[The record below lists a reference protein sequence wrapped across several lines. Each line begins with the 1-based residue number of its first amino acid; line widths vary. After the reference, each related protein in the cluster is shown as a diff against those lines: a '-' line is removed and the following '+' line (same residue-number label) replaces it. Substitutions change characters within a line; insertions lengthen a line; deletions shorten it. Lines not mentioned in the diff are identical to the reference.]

1 MAETGFDIYGKFYPM
16 VEAFAL
22 GDPVLIRELTGL
34 DFPAFAEAYDELAD
48 TVGDSDGEVSID
60 PVVLVG
66 LVGVSVWHANPTWR
80 RDKVVRFVQHLS
92 MDAIQFVGDELEA
105 DDAGPPAVTGED
117 RASGGTPADSPSS
130 EAESVSP
137 NGSGAQTS
145 PTGAVSA

>member
-34 DFPAFAEAYDELAD
+34 DFPSFAEAYDELTDA
-48 TVGDSDGEVSID
+48 VGDSDGEVEID

-80 RDKVVRFVQHLS
+80 RDKVLRYVQHLPIEQ
-92 MDAIQFVGDELEA
+92 IQLVGGEEDDA
-105 DDAGPPAVTGED
+105 DDPPADTPPAK
-117 RASGGTPADSPSS
+117 ASGGTPADSSS
-130 EAESVSP
+130 SAGETANP
-137 NGSGAQTS
+137 NGSGGQTS
-145 PTGAVSA
+145 PIGAASA